1 MGNRDTT
8 GRVLPTILGA
18 VGVALWATETTL
30 ITYTT
35 AIPPLQTVAIA
46 FACAALMSPL
56 VWWVTGTRPLAA
68 FRQPP
73 RIRR

>member
-1 MGNRDTT
+1 MGTRETT

-56 VWWVTGTRPLAA
+56 LWW
-68 FRQPP
+68 
-73 RIRR
+73 